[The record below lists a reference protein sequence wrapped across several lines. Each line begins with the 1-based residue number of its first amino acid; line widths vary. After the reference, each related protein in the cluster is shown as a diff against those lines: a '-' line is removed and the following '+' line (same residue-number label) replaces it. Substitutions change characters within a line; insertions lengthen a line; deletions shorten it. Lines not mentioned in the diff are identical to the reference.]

1 MGKPGNPAK
10 AAGRPKLTRNLKR
23 YNDER
28 LADLMDD
35 VKDLE
40 DQLKA
45 GAPIPDLVELHL
57 LYRAAAASLLTA
69 HNVLHGEKRLVDFL
83 GVERTSPEDPVIHRN
98 AAYAVHQH
106 TTGQAPAG
114 ASFFK
119 TGQGSK

>member
-10 AAGRPKLTRNLKR
+10 ANGRPKLTRNLKR

-28 LADLMDD
+28 LAELMDD

-40 DQLKA
+40 DQLTA
-45 GAPIPDLVELHL
+45 GATTPDLVEIHL
-57 LYRAAAASLLTA
+57 LYRAAAAALLTA

-83 GVERTSPEDPVIHRN
+83 GKDRESPEDPVIHRN
-98 AAYAVHQH
+98 ASYALHQH
-106 TTGQAPAG
+106 TTGQAPVG

-119 TGQGSK
+119 TGRKT